1 MSGSMKMMEAL
12 EEVASIVTE
21 VTQGQDLLGDQE
33 DRQHNP
39 QSAKDQYPGLNIG
52 GDLDPRG
59 RGQGRRLVQ
68 RARSWTIA
76 LLILYWTTYL

>member
-39 QSAKDQYPGLNIG
+39 QSAMRRINI
-52 GDLDPRG
+52 
-59 RGQGRRLVQ
+59 QV
-68 RARSWTIA
+68 
-76 LLILYWTTYL
+76 